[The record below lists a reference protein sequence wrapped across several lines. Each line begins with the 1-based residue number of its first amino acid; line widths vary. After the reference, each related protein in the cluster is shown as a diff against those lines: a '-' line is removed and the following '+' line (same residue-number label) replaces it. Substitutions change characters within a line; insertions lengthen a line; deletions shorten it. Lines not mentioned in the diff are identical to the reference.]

1 MSLKK
6 NILGSDIM
14 KCKNCGQEMLDIKD
28 YCVNCGAKLKS
39 DKRGI
44 TFGGLIGMFSL
55 IIIITIIGCYLII
68 NYNTDKEIEPYL
80 NNDTT
85 EKSDK

>member
-1 MSLKK
+1 
-6 NILGSDIM
+6 M

-39 DKRGI
+39 NKKGI
-44 TFGGLIGMFSL
+44 TIGGLFGIFSL
-55 IIIITIIGCYLII
+55 IIVVTIIGCYLII

-80 NNDTT
+80 
-85 EKSDK
+85 DKNIKENG